1 MSNPPFDIRPDLWE
15 IPNYAP
21 VVIAELEAHP
31 ACKGAFLAC
40 PGYDSLADVLKRAFD
55 QASAGKGKDRH
66 AQGKPFDAQP
76 MQGICDL
83 VGPAFALGQAIKK
96 AQESLRLPPDRAVQE
111 LLGAINYLAG
121 AVIAMERHSH
131 G

>member
-1 MSNPPFDIRPDLWE
+1 MSGARLELRPEFAAILH
-15 IPNYAP
+15 
-21 VVIAELEAHP
+21 AHEP
-31 ACKGAFLAC
+31 SAALKGKLTVLAS
-40 PGYDSLADVLKRAFD
+40 PGYDCLADVLRRAFE

-66 AQGKPFDAQP
+66 AQGKPFDQQP

-83 VGPAFALGQAIKK
+83 VGPAFALGQAMKK
-96 AQESLRLPPDRAVQE
+96 AQESLRLPPDRGVVE